1 MNLHAEEIL
10 HNTSDS
16 ILSFD
21 RDLNIISFNPAAERL
36 FGYSI
41 DEVMGQPLDI
51 LLPSSV
57 RKIHGSFVDEFRQS
71 SDIAR
76 QMANR
81 MQVRGVTKDGQ
92 EKNLDIS
99 ILKHPREEMARF
111 TAVCR
116 DVSERAAISR
126 ALEQSEARLSR
137 AQAIAHLGNWE

>member
-57 RKIHGSFVDEFRQS
+57 
-71 SDIAR
+71 
-76 QMANR
+76 
-81 MQVRGVTKDGQ
+81 
-92 EKNLDIS
+92 
-99 ILKHPREEMARF
+99 
-111 TAVCR
+111 
-116 DVSERAAISR
+116 
-126 ALEQSEARLSR
+126 
-137 AQAIAHLGNWE
+137 